1 MAAPSPRRRL
11 ATVLF
16 IDIVG
21 STALATELGDGH
33 WRVVLARFR
42 QVVRREL
49 KRCRGREQDTAG
61 DSFYAT
67 FAEPAQALRAAAR
80 LSAAVQ
86 EIGLDVRAGLHT
98 GECEEIDGKL
108 TGIAVHIGA
117 RVMALAGAAEVLATR
132 TTRDLVVGSGAG
144 FEEAGTHELKGVDG
158 EWLLYRL
165 LSIEERLPSPLEPE
179 VAAQRLA
186 EVFGAAGP
194 RRRWPLVVAAAV
206 VVAALA
212 AAGVTFWAFGGSS
225 DGAAASLLRI
235 DPASGRVVSTV
246 RDSQIACGCGANLWV
261 VDGTLWERGGG
272 DGRTIAVR
280 ALASGAVRRTFRLPA
295 DAANFAIG
303 AGAVWVARNAVALSG
318 PNAGARIAE
327 VDRLDELSGRRVA
340 SIRLPGDLGDGSIA
354 VGDGAVWVLEGDAT
368 LLRIDP
374 AANKVTDRFASGA
387 IETRILIPAASY
399 VWICECVDHAVLR
412 IDPRTHATKTFHF
425 SQQPWHLVFLDAR
438 NKRTLWLLD
447 GVHATITQVDP
458 STGRA
463 GPPLGLGGNPAE
475 AALARGSIWVAAGKV
490 VDRVHLASGARTT
503 LALPKGTHAT
513 GIAVDPSTDT
523 VWVDN
528 SLTEPGT

>member
-1 MAAPSPRRRL
+1 MAAPGPRRRV

-21 STALATELGDGH
+21 STALATELGDAH
-33 WRVVLARFR
+33 WRMVLARFR

-49 KRCRGREQDTAG
+49 KRSRGREQDTAG

-67 FAEPAQALRAAAR
+67 FAEPAQALRAAAT

-117 RVMALAGAAEVLATR
+117 RVMAIAGAAEVLATR

-144 FEEAGTHELKGVDG
+144 FEEAGTHELKGVEG

-165 LSIEERLPSPLEPE
+165 VSIEERLPSPLEPA

-186 EVFGAAGP
+186 EVVGARQR
-194 RRRWPLVVAAAV
+194 RRRWPLVAAAAV
-206 VVAALA
+206 VVAGAV
-212 AAGVTFWAFGGSS
+212 AGVSFWAFGGSS

-235 DPASGRVVSTV
+235 DPSTGRVVSTV
-246 RDSQIACGCGANLWV
+246 RDDQIGCGCGANLWV
-261 VDGTLWERGGG
+261 VDGTLWERGGS

-280 ALASGAVRRTFRLPA
+280 TLASGALRRTFRLPA
-295 DAANFAIG
+295 DAADFAIG
-303 AGAVWVARNAVALSG
+303 AGAVWVARNAIVLGG
-318 PNAGARIAE
+318 PNAGERVAQ

-340 SIRLPGDLGDGSIA
+340 TIRLPGDLGTGSIA

-374 AANKVTDRFASGA
+374 ATNKVTDRFATGA
-387 IETRILIPAASY
+387 IETQILIPADSY

-412 IDPRTHATKTFHF
+412 IDPRTHTTKTFHF
-425 SQQPWHLVFLDAR
+425 TQQPWHLVSVEAPS
-438 NKRTLWLLD
+438 KRTLWLLD

-458 STGRA
+458 RSGRA
-463 GPPLGLGGNPAE
+463 GPPLGLAGNPTE
-475 AALARGSIWVAAGKV
+475 AALARHSIWVAAGKV
-490 VDRVHLASGARTT
+490 VDRVVLASGLRTT
-503 LALPKGTHAT
+503 VALPKGTHAT

-523 VWVDN
+523 IWVDN
-528 SLTEPGT
+528 SLTEPHT